1 MAFIIIS
8 IVLLGYFLIATE
20 KLTNINKAAVAIFIG
35 TVGWVLYICYGSD
48 FVLKEHRVEY
58 FNFLQGATSSSVA
71 VKQFIAQNI
80 FLKYVGR
87 AAEIVLFL
95 LATMSIVEILQNNGC
110 FDFLLRLMR
119 TRNSRRMLWTMA
131 VITFIISANLDN
143 LTTTVMMLTMMRQ
156 LVVTHRHRLIFGSAI
171 VLAAN
176 CGGALTVIGDPTG
189 LVLWNNGFVTATNFS
204 MTLLLPCLVA
214 WALPTWWIGRSLPS
228 VVATERVVL
237 PYRGDDTNLNI
248 WQRVL
253 MLVVGIGGLWF
264 IPTFRDIT
272 KLSPFVGALC
282 VLALLSIVN
291 EAFNHKLLVASRMT
305 QRNASRT
312 MHNGML
318 QMMLFIM
325 GIMLMMGV
333 LVETGASLWL
343 GEFCLDTLGDTWSL
357 CLAPLMASVV
367 SLALDSFATT
377 AAFVSLHGIGGTAEF
392 MTNGEYWILI
402 AYATAVGGTIFG
414 IGSLSGLALF
424 SMNTT
429 TIGWYVR
436 HFAPKMLLGALLGL
450 LVLIAEALYF

>member
-58 FNFLQGATSSSVA
+58 FNFLQGAASSSVA

-264 IPTFRDIT
+264 IPTFHNIT
-272 KLSPFVGALC
+272 KLSPFLGALC
-282 VLALLSIVN
+282 VLSVLWIVN
-291 EAFNHKLLVASRMT
+291 EVVNRKLITDEMIHR
-305 QRNASRT
+305 RT
-312 MHNGML
+312 PRVLQYGVI
-318 QMMLFIM
+318 QMMLFVM
-325 GIMLMMGV
+325 GTILALAVVKETGV
-333 LVETGASLWL
+333 LAKLSGAVHLGPADVWVAGVLTGMVSSVLDNFLASMTMISMRDMFACVPDDVYWKLSAFASA
-343 GEFCLDTLGDTWSL
+343 GGGGVL
-357 CLAPLMASVV
+357 C
-367 SLALDSFATT
+367 
-377 AAFVSLHGIGGTAEF
+377 
-392 MTNGEYWILI
+392 
-402 AYATAVGGTIFG
+402 
-414 IGSLSGLALF
+414 IGSMSGLAF
-424 SMNTT
+424 MKMERVRVGWFFRN
-429 TIGWYVR
+429 IGWKCMV
-436 HFAPKMLLGALLGL
+436 GAVAGMA
-450 LVLIAEALYF
+450 VFWVVVTF

>member
-20 KLTNINKAAVAIFIG
+20 KLTNINKASVAIFIG

-214 WALPTWWIGRSLPS
+214 WALPTW
-228 VVATERVVL
+228 
-237 PYRGDDTNLNI
+237 
-248 WQRVL
+248 
-253 MLVVGIGGLWF
+253 
-264 IPTFRDIT
+264 
-272 KLSPFVGALC
+272 
-282 VLALLSIVN
+282 
-291 EAFNHKLLVASRMT
+291 
-305 QRNASRT
+305 
-312 MHNGML
+312 
-318 QMMLFIM
+318 
-325 GIMLMMGV
+325 
-333 LVETGASLWL
+333 
-343 GEFCLDTLGDTWSL
+343 
-357 CLAPLMASVV
+357 
-367 SLALDSFATT
+367 
-377 AAFVSLHGIGGTAEF
+377 
-392 MTNGEYWILI
+392 
-402 AYATAVGGTIFG
+402 
-414 IGSLSGLALF
+414 
-424 SMNTT
+424 
-429 TIGWYVR
+429 
-436 HFAPKMLLGALLGL
+436 
-450 LVLIAEALYF
+450 